1 MINRILQCLRSQSI
15 GVLALLIA
23 LGGTSYA
30 AVNLPS
36 GSVGTS
42 QLRDHSVTPAK
53 LDTGARRRVKLGPTA
68 DVRYWARVS
77 ARGKVIAG
85 SPGARAQEGG
95 PGLYFITW
103 AHRPLGTNC
112 MPFASVGGSA
122 FGLAVVNRHPSTT
135 SRIDV
140 ESFVGLGALAPP
152 STYTVRPPAPVDV
165 IVVCPS

>member
-15 GVLALLIA
+15 GVLALFIA

-30 AVNLPS
+30 AFNLPS

-53 LDTGARRRVKLGPTA
+53 LDTGARRPVKLGPTA

-85 SPGARAQEGG
+85 SPGARAQMTG
-95 PGLYFITW
+95 PSFYVITW
-103 AHRPLGTNC
+103 AHRQLGTNC
-112 MPFASVGGSA
+112 MPFASVAGV
-122 FGLAVVNRHPSTT
+122 FGLAVVNRDPNRPF
-135 SRIDV
+135 RIDV
-140 ESFVGLGALAPP
+140 ESFVGLGAEQPP

>member
-15 GVLALLIA
+15 GVLALFIA

-36 GSVGTS
+36 GAVGTS

-53 LDTGARRRVKLGPTA
+53 LDTAARRRVKLGPTA

-85 SPGARAQEGG
+85 SPGARAQMVGT
-95 PGLYFITW
+95 GLYAITW

-112 MPFASVGGSA
+112 MPFASVGGSV
-122 FGLAVVNRHPSTT
+122 FGLAVVYRQPS
-135 SRIDV
+135 RPREIDV
-140 ESFVGLGALAPP
+140 ESFVGLGAGSPP
-152 STYTVRPPAPVDV
+152 STYTERAAQVYV

>member
-15 GVLALLIA
+15 GVLALFIA

-53 LDTGARRRVKLGPTA
+53 LDTGARRPVKLGPTA

-85 SPGARAQEGG
+85 SPGARAQIGG
-95 PGLYFITW
+95 PGLYLITW

-112 MPFASVGGSA
+112 MPFASVAGV
-122 FGLAVVNRHPSTT
+122 FGLAVVFRDPNKP
-135 SRIDV
+135 SRIFV
-140 ESFVGLGALAPP
+140 ESFVGLGAGDTP